1 MDNNSSK
8 SLAGRRCFVTVG
20 ATASFIKLLREV
32 LAPHFLD
39 CLAARGF
46 RELVVQTGP
55 DHEWALEQVA
65 SMGELTSFL
74 ATAKDT
80 EMPAK
85 TDAKRES
92 PRWPVI
98 EVVSYTTDLPSLMLP
113 CRGEARKRLPG
124 AMISHA
130 GSGSILDAV
139 RCDVPLIVVANPDL
153 LGNHQA
159 ELAEAVH
166 DAGWAIHGELGHLED
181 ALAELQTREAEAQA
195 EGLPPYQE
203 PPFPTAE
210 SERCGLFDWA
220 AMYAAGGELGM
231 ATTEP
236 NLLRLD

>member
-1 MDNNSSK
+1 METRPAARLNS
-8 SLAGRRCFVTVG
+8 RRCFVTVG

-32 LAPHFLD
+32 LAPQFLD

-46 RELVVQTGP
+46 GELVVQTGP
-55 DHEWALEQVA
+55 DHEWALQQLA
-65 SMGELTSFL
+65 SLGELSSFL
-74 ATAKDT
+74 QTAKT
-80 EMPAK
+80 EKA
-85 TDAKRES
+85 DDES
-92 PRWPVI
+92 PRWPVV
-98 EVVSYTTDLPSLMLP
+98 EVVSYTTDMPSLMLP
-113 CRGEARKRLPG
+113 CRGEANRQLPG

-181 ALAELQTREAEAQA
+181 ALKELQTREEEAQTQD
-195 EGLPPYQE
+195 LPPYQE

-220 AMYAAGGELGM
+220 AMYAVGGEPGM
-231 ATTEP
+231 TTAEP
-236 NLLRLD
+236 SLLRLD